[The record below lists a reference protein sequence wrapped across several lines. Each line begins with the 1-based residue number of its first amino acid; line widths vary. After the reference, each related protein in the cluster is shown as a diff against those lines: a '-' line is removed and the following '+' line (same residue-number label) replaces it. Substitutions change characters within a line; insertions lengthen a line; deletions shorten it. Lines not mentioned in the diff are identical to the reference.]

1 MTSLITPAG
10 SVEPIFTAYVHQIS
24 DGLNRIGAPTEVSGR
39 NDITLK
45 GGGKICGNAFY
56 HLAQHNI
63 VHGTMLHD
71 TQMDLMRQKMRLILT
86 DRSAKLTVDDLAEIR
101 KIEATYYT
109 QEMIFGQTSKA
120 TTVCSDRIE
129 GCGRVEF
136 SITLRGSIIDDLRL
150 GGDFFEV
157 GDKSAEA
164 SFQEALIGLPFSR
177 EEITEKLNELKPQAN
192 IRRLEAKDVLHI
204 LFHNINEKNT

>member
-1 MTSLITPAG
+1 MWQCFLP
-10 SVEPIFTAYVHQIS
+10 
-24 DGLNRIGAPTEVSGR
+24 
-39 NDITLK
+39 
-45 GGGKICGNAFY
+45 
-56 HLAQHNI
+56 LAQHNI

-71 TQMDLMRQKMRLILT
+71 TQMDLMIGALNPDPDKLESQGVKSVRSRIALLKDFLPFGVDVLRQKMRSILT
-86 DRSAKLTVDDLAEIR
+86 DRSIKLTIDDIAEIR

-109 QEMIFGQTSKA
+109 KEMIFGQTSKA

-136 SITLRGSIIDDLRL
+136 SITLRGSIIDDLRI

-157 GDKSAEA
+157 GEKPAEA
-164 SFQEALIGLPFSR
+164 SFREALIGLPFSR

-204 LFHNINEKNT
+204 LFHNISEKNT